1 MVPYDPNI
9 SQLMRNIS
17 PWLYHGYT
25 MVAVSNPPFVR
36 DLPPQGLGGRDWR
49 VERED
54 TKQEHEFPKPQ
65 RLRKRLI

>member
-25 MVAVSNPPFVR
+25 MVAVSNPPLR
-36 DLPPQGLGGRDWR
+36 SGSSASRSWRPRLEGGTRGHKARAR
-49 VERED
+49 VS
-54 TKQEHEFPKPQ
+54 
-65 RLRKRLI
+65 